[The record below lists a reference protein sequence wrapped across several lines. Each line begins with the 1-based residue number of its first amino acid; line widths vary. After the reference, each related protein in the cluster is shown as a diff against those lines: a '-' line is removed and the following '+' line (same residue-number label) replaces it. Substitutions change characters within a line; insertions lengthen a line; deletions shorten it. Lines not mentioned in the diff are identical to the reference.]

1 MSTDLA
7 VVIPSRGRPESVE
20 RMAVA
25 FAETGADELAVV
37 WAIDEND
44 PDEAAYRDAVDS
56 WFGYGE
62 VLAVGAGSM
71 VSAINNASRLA
82 LDDLDPYAIA
92 VLNDDHVPET
102 NGWHARLLDALNVL
116 DPVGLVY
123 PNDGLRGEK
132 LATVWAVHASWV
144 RALGRMVP
152 AKVGHLYTDDAVQNL
167 ATALGRITYLPD
179 VMVRHHHPLA
189 GLADTDEGYQ
199 RVNSRERHNADRIAF
214 KVWAQSGKRIAQLG
228 ALRALGAGASW

>member
-1 MSTDLA
+1 MGTDLV

-37 WAIDEND
+37 WALDVDD
-44 PDEAAYRDAVDS
+44 PDGQAYRDRVGE
-56 WFGYGE
+56 WFAFGE

-71 VSAINNASRLA
+71 TTAINNASRYVV
-82 LDDLDPYAIA
+82 DEYDPVAIA
-92 VLNDDHVPET
+92 VLNDDHLPET
-102 NGWHARLLDALNVL
+102 MGWHDGLVEALHDL

-123 PNDGLRGEK
+123 PDDGLRGEM
-132 LATVWAVHASWV
+132 LATVWGVHSAWV

-152 AKVGHLYTDDAVQNL
+152 AKVGHLYTDDAMQNL
-167 ATALGRITYLPD
+167 ATALGRITYLPNL
-179 VMVRHHHPLA
+179 MVRHHHPLA
-189 GLADTDEGYQ
+189 GLADTDAGYQ

-214 KVWAQSGKRIAQLG
+214 KVWAQSGKRQAQLA
-228 ALRALGAGASW
+228 ALRAVGGSA